1 MVIVSQPELTYQT
14 PGVYIPEIEAFG
26 TGIVGV
32 QTAMPVFI
40 GYTEFAGDPTTG
52 AALYGVLTVIS
63 SMSEYAAYFGGAAP
77 QDFAVSLAAPG
88 ATPSFTAYYTP
99 SGGAAQL
106 QGFMLAP
113 KAGQPRFAL
122 YWQMQLFFANGGG
135 TCYIV
140 SAGSY
145 WAGHSPVSL
154 PDPDGWLPGMIAASD
169 LTSALTAASF
179 AEGPTMIVV
188 PEACQLGQADYG
200 AIACAM
206 MVQASSLQD
215 RMAILDLPG
224 CLTAD
229 SFAALTACQSD
240 LWNAIAPQ
248 IASASYAAAYAPA
261 LVTSVASAST
271 LRFTNLLSGDNS
283 LINSILTTQAAQLFN
298 GEQLATIQAAIATAF
313 PLTGLDT
320 NTPALSGDGSAYP
333 ARTSGQTLAQWQGGV
348 NAMLQSSLPV
358 FTQIEQLAA
367 TMMNVLAPSGA
378 MAGAWTRSDN
388 MNGVWNAPANIALA
402 MVSAPLYNM
411 SDVEQGGFN
420 VPVNGEAIDVIRA
433 QINRGTVVWGAR
445 TLDGNSLDYRY
456 IQVRRTLIY
465 IQQSIKLALQPYAFS
480 PNDATTWSTVSASI
494 SSFLTGVWQQG
505 GLMGSTASQAFTVSV
520 GLGSTMTA
528 QDILNG
534 DMNVAVTL
542 QMIHPAEFIELTFT
556 QKMGS

>member
-1 MVIVSQPELTYQT
+1 MATSSYRNRQT
-14 PGVYIPEIEAFG
+14 PGVYITEIEAFG
-26 TGIVGV
+26 NSIVGV
-32 QTAMPVFI
+32 QTAVPVFV

-52 AALYGVLTVIS
+52 APLYGVPTAIS
-63 SMSEYAAYFGGAAP
+63 SMSDYLAYFGGAAP
-77 QDFAVSLAAPG
+77 QDFVVSLAASE
-88 ATPSFTAYYTP
+88 ATPSFTAYCTP

-135 TCYIV
+135 NCYIV

-145 WAGHSPVSL
+145 WTGQSPVAL

-261 LVTSVASAST
+261 LVTSLVSAST
-271 LRFTNLLSGDNS
+271 LRFTNLLSADNS

-298 GEQLATIQAAIATAF
+298 GEQLATVQAAIAVGF
-313 PLTGLDT
+313 PLSGVDT
-320 NTPALSGDGSAYP
+320 NTPALSGDGSDYP
-333 ARTSGQTLAQWQGGV
+333 AQAPGQTLAQWQAGV
-348 NAMLQSSLPV
+348 NTMLQSSLPV

-367 TMMNVLAPSGA
+367 SMMNVLAPSGA
-378 MAGAWTRSDN
+378 MAGVWTRSDS

-402 MVSAPLYNM
+402 SVTAPLYNM
-411 SDVEQGGFN
+411 SDVEQGTFN
-420 VPVNGEAIDVIRA
+420 VPVNGQAIDVIRA
-433 QINRGTVVWGAR
+433 QVNRGTVVWGAR

-465 IQQSIKLALQPYAFS
+465 IEQSIKLALKPYVFS
-480 PNDATTWSTVSASI
+480 PNDATTWGTVNAAI

-505 GLMGSTASQAFTVSV
+505 GLMGATASQAFTVSV

-534 DMNVAVTL
+534 EMNVAVTL
-542 QMIHPAEFIELTFT
+542 QMIHPVEFIELNFT
-556 QKMGS
+556 QAMGS